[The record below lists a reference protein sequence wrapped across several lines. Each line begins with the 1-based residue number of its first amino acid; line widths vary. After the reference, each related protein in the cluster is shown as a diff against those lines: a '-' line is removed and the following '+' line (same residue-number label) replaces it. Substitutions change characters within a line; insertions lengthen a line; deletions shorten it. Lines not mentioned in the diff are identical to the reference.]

1 MPLELNES
9 QRLIKQTFRKF
20 MEKEVE
26 PHVEAMEAGETT
38 AFPLIKKMIEDLDLM
53 SMYGTAMASTDD
65 DDDDRLQFFLWPTIT
80 VEMSR
85 VSPSF
90 AFGFGVSAGLF
101 ASNIMRRGTPEQIE
115 NYALPALK
123 GDLIGAWALTEPG
136 AGSDALGGMK
146 TRAVKDGDH
155 YVLNGSK
162 TFITNAPIAEAFL
175 VYAKYELDS
184 GNDSVQAFIVDREC
198 PGLSTGQP
206 FKKMGVRGSPTGEVF
221 FDDCRVP
228 LGNILGGGVRERDH
242 VKKSLAGER
251 SGIPGICLGIMERSF
266 EIAVKYA
273 KERRQFGRPIADY
286 QLIQARIA
294 RMYTAIM
301 NVENIVYKEFM
312 AGRRIEQSVAE
323 VCAGKLYAGE
333 MATFVANEAVMIL
346 GGYGY
351 MEEYVVERMA
361 RDAKIMEIGAGT
373 TEIQM
378 ITLARDIL
386 ERY

>member
-1 MPLELNES
+1 MPLELNEN
-9 QRLIKQTFRKF
+9 QRLIKQTFRRF

-26 PHVEAMEAGETT
+26 PHVEAMEEGRETS
-38 AFPLIKKMIEDLDLM
+38 FPLIKKMVQDLDLM
-53 SMYGTAMASTDD
+53 SMYASTASAESDE
-65 DDDDRLQFFLWPTIT
+65 DRLQFFLWPTLT
-80 VEMSR
+80 VEMAR

-101 ASNIMRRGTPEQIE
+101 ASNIVRRGTPEQIQR
-115 NYALPALK
+115 YAIPALK

-162 TFITNAPIAEAFL
+162 TFITNAPFAEAFL
-175 VYAKYELDS
+175 IYAKYKLDD
-184 GNDSVQAFIVDREC
+184 GRDSVQAFIVERGF
-198 PGLSTGQP
+198 PGLTTGQP
-206 FKKMGVRGSPTGEVF
+206 FKKMGVRGSPTGEIF
-221 FDDCRVP
+221 LDDCHVP
-228 LGNILGGGVRERDH
+228 LESILGGGVTDRGH

-251 SGIPGICLGIMERSF
+251 SGIPGICLGIMERCF
-266 EIAVKYA
+266 AIAVKYA
-273 KERRQFGRPIADY
+273 KERVQFGQPIANY
-286 QLIQARIA
+286 QLVQARIA

-301 NVENIVYKEFM
+301 NVENIVYKEFI
-312 AGRRIEQSVAE
+312 AGRRIEQSVAD
-323 VCAGKLYAGE
+323 VCAGKLYSGE
-333 MATFVANEAVMIL
+333 MATFVANEAIMIL

-373 TEIQM
+373 TEMQLL
-378 ITLARDIL
+378 TLAKDIL
-386 ERY
+386 ERD

>member
-9 QRLIKQTFRKF
+9 QRMIKQTFRKF

-26 PHVEAMEAGETT
+26 PHVEAMESGEEN
-38 AFPLIKKMIEDLDLM
+38 AFPLIRRMIDELDLM
-53 SMYGTAMASTDD
+53 SMYGGAMAEDD
-65 DDDDRLQFFLWPTIT
+65 DEDRLQFFLWPTLT

-101 ASNIMRRGTPEQIE
+101 AGNIMRRGTPEQIQD
-115 NYALPALK
+115 YAIPALK
-123 GDLIGAWALTEPG
+123 GELIGGWALTEPG
-136 AGSDALGGMK
+136 AGSDAIGGMK

-162 TFITNAPIAEAFL
+162 TFITNAPIGDAFL
-175 VYAKYELDS
+175 VYAKYQLDS
-184 GNDSVQAFIVDREC
+184 GQDSVQAFIVDRKC
-198 PGLSTGQP
+198 PGLSTGKP

-228 LGNILGGGVRERDH
+228 LGNILGGGVKERDH

-251 SGIPGICLGIMERSF
+251 SGIPGICLGIMERCL
-266 EIAVKYA
+266 EVAVKYA
-273 KERRQFGRPIADY
+273 KERKQFGKPIADY
-286 QLIQARIA
+286 QLIQARLA

-301 NVENIVYKEFM
+301 NVENIVYKEFI
-312 AGRRIEQSVAE
+312 AGRRLEQSVAE

-373 TEIQM
+373 TEIQI
-378 ITLARDIL
+378 ITLARDL
-386 ERY
+386 LGDD

>member
-1 MPLELNES
+1 MALELNEN
-9 QRLIKQTFRKF
+9 QRMIKQTFRKF

-26 PHVEAMEAGETT
+26 PHVEAMEAGTET
-38 AFPLIKKMIEDLDLM
+38 AFPLIRKMVEDLDLM
-53 SMYGTAMASTDD
+53 SMYAVAASPEVDE
-65 DDDDRLQFFLWPTIT
+65 DRLQLFLWPTLT
-80 VEMSR
+80 VEMAR

-101 ASNIMRRGTPEQIE
+101 AGNIMRRGTPEQIQR
-115 NYALPALK
+115 YALPALK
-123 GDLIGAWALTEPG
+123 GELIGAWALTEPG

-162 TFITNAPIAEAFL
+162 TFITNAPCADAFL
-175 VYAKYELDS
+175 IYAKYRLDD
-184 GNDSVQAFIVDREC
+184 GRDSVQAFIVEREF

-221 FDDCRVP
+221 LDDCQVP
-228 LGNILGGGVRERDH
+228 LENVLGGGIRERDH

-251 SGIPGICLGIMERSF
+251 SGIPAICLGIMERCF

-273 KERRQFGRPIADY
+273 KERRQFGEPIASY
-286 QLIQARIA
+286 QLIQARLA
-294 RMYTAIM
+294 RMYTALM
-301 NVENIVYKEFM
+301 NVENIVYRDFI
-312 AGRRIEQSVAE
+312 AGRHREQSVAD
-323 VCAGKLYAGE
+323 VCASKLYAGE
-333 MATFVANEAVMIL
+333 MATFVANEAIMIL

-351 MEEYVVERMA
+351 MEEYIVERMA

-373 TEIQM
+373 TEIQ
-378 ITLARDIL
+378 ILTLARDIL
-386 ERY
+386 ARD

>member
-1 MPLELNES
+1 MPLELNEN
-9 QRLIKQTFRKF
+9 QRLIKTTFRKF

-26 PHVEAMEAGETT
+26 PHAEAIESGEEN
-38 AFPLIKKMIEDLDLM
+38 AFPLIRKMVDDLDMM
-53 SMYGTAMASTDD
+53 SMYGGAMAEDD
-65 DDDDRLQFFLWPTIT
+65 DEDHLQLFLWPALT

-101 ASNIMRRGTPEQIE
+101 AGNIMRRGTPEQIQA
-115 NYALPALK
+115 YGIPALK
-123 GDLIGAWALTEPG
+123 GEQIGAWALTEPG

-162 TFITNAPIAEAFL
+162 TFITNAPIADAFL
-175 VYAKYELDS
+175 VYARYELDD
-184 GNDSVQAFIVDREC
+184 GKDSVQAFIIDRKC
-198 PGLSTGQP
+198 PGMTTGKP

-228 LGNILGGGVRERDH
+228 LANILGGGVRERDH

-266 EIAVKYA
+266 EIAVNYA
-273 KERRQFGRPIADY
+273 KERKQFGKPIGEY
-286 QLIQARIA
+286 QLIQARLA

-312 AGRRIEQSVAE
+312 AGRRLEQSTAE
-323 VCAGKLYAGE
+323 ICAGKLYSGE
-333 MATFVANEAVMIL
+333 MATFVANEAIMIL

-373 TEIQM
+373 TEIQ
-378 ITLARDIL
+378 ILTLARSIL
-386 ERY
+386 GDD

>member
-1 MPLELNES
+1 
-9 QRLIKQTFRKF
+9 

-26 PHVEAMEAGETT
+26 PHVEAMEAGEMT
-38 AFPLIKKMIEDLDLM
+38 AFPIIRKMVEELDLT
-53 SMYGTAMASTDD
+53 SMYATSMGEDE
-65 DDDDRLQFFLWPTIT
+65 DRLQYFLWPTLT

-101 ASNIMRRGTPEQIE
+101 AGNVMRRGTSEQVQK
-115 NYALPALK
+115 YAVPAMK

-146 TRAVKDGDH
+146 TRAIKDGDQ

-162 TFITNAPIAEAFL
+162 TFITNAPIADAFL
-175 VYAKYELDS
+175 IYAKYKLDD
-184 GNDSVQAFIVDREC
+184 GRDSVQAFIIDRDC

-221 FDDCRVP
+221 MDDCRVP
-228 LGNILGGGVRERDH
+228 LGNILGGGVKERDH

-251 SGIPGICLGIMERSF
+251 SGITAICLGMIERCF

-273 KERRQFGRPIADY
+273 KERKQFGQAIGEF
-286 QLIQARIA
+286 QLIQGRLA
-294 RMYTAIM
+294 RMYTAKM
-301 NVENIVYKEFM
+301 NVENIVYKEFI
-312 AGRRIEQSVAE
+312 AGERIEQSVAD
-323 VCAGKLYAGE
+323 VCAAKLYCGE

-373 TEIQM
+373 TEMQI

-386 ERY
+386 DID

>member
-9 QRLIKQTFRKF
+9 QRMIQQTFRKF

-26 PHVEAMEAGETT
+26 PHVEAIEEGEMT
-38 AFPLIKKMIEDLDLM
+38 AFPLIKRMIDELDLM
-53 SMYGTAMASTDD
+53 SMYGGAMASEEDD
-65 DDDDRLQFFLWPTIT
+65 EDRLQFFLWPTLT

-101 ASNIMRRGTPEQIE
+101 ASNIMRRGTPEQIQ
-115 NYALPALK
+115 NYAVPALK

-146 TRAVKDGDH
+146 TRAVKDGDE

-162 TFITNAPIAEAFL
+162 TFITNAPIGDAFL
-175 VYAKYELDS
+175 VYAKYKLDD
-184 GNDSVQAFIVDREC
+184 GKDSVQAFIVDRKC

-228 LGNILGGGVRERDH
+228 VGNILGGGVKERDH

-251 SGIPGICLGIMERSF
+251 SGITAICLGIMERCF

-273 KERRQFGRPIADY
+273 KERKQFGHPIADY
-286 QLIQARIA
+286 QLIQGRIA

-301 NVENIVYKEFM
+301 NVENIVYKEFL
-312 AGRRIEQSVAE
+312 AGRRVEQSVADI
-323 VCAGKLYAGE
+323 CAGKLYCGE

-373 TEIQM
+373 TEIQ
-378 ITLARDIL
+378 IISLAKDIL

>member
-1 MPLELNES
+1 MPLELNEN
-9 QRLIKQTFRKF
+9 QRMIKQTFRRF

-26 PHVEAMEAGETT
+26 PHVEAMEGGQET
-38 AFPLIKKMIEDLDLM
+38 AFPLIKRMIQELDLM
-53 SMYGTAMASTDD
+53 SMYASTAGTENDE
-65 DDDDRLQFFLWPTIT
+65 DRLQFFLWPALT
-80 VEMSR
+80 VEMAR

-101 ASNIMRRGTPEQIE
+101 ANNIMRQGTPEQIQR
-115 NYALPALK
+115 YAIPALK

-146 TRAVKDGDH
+146 TRAVKNGDH

-162 TFITNAPIAEAFL
+162 TFITNAPVAEAFL
-175 VYAKYELDS
+175 VYAKYKLED
-184 GNDSVQAFIVDREC
+184 GRDSVQAFILDRGF

-221 FDDCRVP
+221 MDDCQVP
-228 LGNILGGGVRERDH
+228 LQNILGGGVKDRGH

-251 SGIPGICLGIMERSF
+251 SGIPGICLGIMERCF

-273 KERRQFGRPIADY
+273 KERVQFGQPIANY
-286 QLIQARIA
+286 QLVQARLA

-301 NVENIVYKEFM
+301 NVENIVYKDFL
-312 AGRRIEQSVAE
+312 AGRRVQQSVAD
-323 VCAGKLYAGE
+323 VCAGKLYSGE
-333 MATFVANEAVMIL
+333 MATFVANEAIMIL

-351 MEEYVVERMA
+351 MEEYIVERMA

-373 TEIQM
+373 TEMQI
-378 ITLARDIL
+378 ITLAKDIL
-386 ERY
+386 ERN

>member
-1 MPLELNES
+1 MALELNEN
-9 QRLIKQTFRKF
+9 QRLIKQTFRRF
-20 MEKEVE
+20 MEREVE
-26 PHVEAMEAGETT
+26 PHVEAMEAGEET
-38 AFPLIKKMIEDLDLM
+38 AFPLIKKMVEELDLM
-53 SMYGTAMASTDD
+53 SMYAAAASPEIDE
-65 DDDDRLQFFLWPTIT
+65 DRLQLFLWPTLT
-80 VEMSR
+80 VEMAR
-85 VSPSF
+85 ISPSF

-101 ASNIMRRGTPEQIE
+101 AGNIMRRGTPEQMQRYGI
-115 NYALPALK
+115 PALK

-162 TFITNAPIAEAFL
+162 TFITNAPCAEAFL
-175 VYAKYELDS
+175 IYAKYRLDD
-184 GNDSVQAFIVDREC
+184 GRDSVQAFIVERSF

-221 FDDCRVP
+221 LDDCQVP
-228 LGNILGGGVRERDH
+228 LENVLGGGIRERDH

-251 SGIPGICLGIMERSF
+251 SGIPGICLGIMERCF

-273 KERRQFGRPIADY
+273 KERKQFGEPIASY
-286 QLIQARIA
+286 QLIQARLA

-301 NVENIVYKEFM
+301 NVENIVYRDFI
-312 AGRRIEQSVAE
+312 AGRHREQSVAD
-323 VCAGKLYAGE
+323 VCASKLYAGE

-351 MEEYVVERMA
+351 MEEYIVERMA

-373 TEIQM
+373 TEMQIL
-378 ITLARDIL
+378 TLARDIL
-386 ERY
+386 ERD

>member
-1 MPLELNES
+1 MPLELNEN
-9 QRLIKQTFRKF
+9 QRMIKQTFRKF
-20 MEKEVE
+20 MEKEIE
-26 PHVEAMEAGETT
+26 PHVEAMEAGEITS
-38 AFPLIKKMIEDLDLM
+38 FPLIKKMVDKLDLM
-53 SMYGTAMASTDD
+53 SMYGGAMIQEGDE
-65 DDDDRLQFFLWPTIT
+65 DRLQFFLWPTLT

-90 AFGFGVSAGLF
+90 AFAFGVSAGLF
-101 ASNIMRRGTPEQIE
+101 ASNIMHRGTPEQIQS
-115 NYALPALK
+115 YAVPALK
-123 GDLIGAWALTEPG
+123 GDLVGAWALTESG

-162 TFITNAPIAEAFL
+162 TFITNAPIADAFL
-175 VYAKYELDS
+175 IYARYELDS
-184 GNDSVQAFIVDREC
+184 GEDSVQAFIVDREC

-251 SGIPGICLGIMERSF
+251 SGITGICLGIMERSF

-273 KERRQFGRPIADY
+273 KERHQFGKPIGEY
-286 QLIQARIA
+286 QLIQARLA
-294 RMYTAIM
+294 RMYTAIV
-301 NVENIVYKEFM
+301 NVENIVYKEFL
-312 AGRRIEQSVAE
+312 AGRRLDQPVAE
-323 VCAGKLYAGE
+323 ICAGKLYAGE
-333 MATFVANEAVMIL
+333 MATFVANEAIMIL

-373 TEIQM
+373 TEMQI
-378 ITLARDIL
+378 ITMARDIL
-386 ERY
+386 GDD

>member
-1 MPLELNES
+1 MPLDLNEN
-9 QRLIKQTFRKF
+9 QKMIKNTFRKF
-20 MEKEVE
+20 MENEVG
-26 PHVEAMEAGETT
+26 PHVEAMEAGTET
-38 AFPLIKKMIEDLDLM
+38 AFPLIKRMVTELDLM
-53 SMYGTAMASTDD
+53 SMYGATATADEND
-65 DDDDRLQFFLWPTIT
+65 EDRLQFFLWPTLT
-80 VEMSR
+80 VEMAR

-101 ASNIMRRGTPEQIE
+101 AGNIMRRGTPEQMQK
-115 NYALPALK
+115 YGLPALK

-146 TRAVKDGDH
+146 TRAVKDGDS

-162 TFITNAPIAEAFL
+162 TFITNAPCADAFL
-175 VYAKYELDS
+175 VYAKYKLDD
-184 GNDSVQAFIVDREC
+184 GRDSVQAFIVERAF

-228 LGNILGGGVRERDH
+228 LDNILGGGVRDRGH
-242 VKKSLAGER
+242 VKQSLAGER
-251 SGIPGICLGIMERSF
+251 SGIPGICLGIMDRCF
-266 EIAVKYA
+266 EVAVKYA
-273 KERRQFGRPIADY
+273 KERKQFGQSIADY
-286 QLIQARIA
+286 QLIQARLA

-301 NVENIVYKEFM
+301 NVENIVYKEFL
-312 AGRRIEQSVAE
+312 AGRRLQQPVAD

-333 MATFVANEAVMIL
+333 MATYVANEAIMIL

-351 MEEYVVERMA
+351 MEEYVVERML

-373 TEIQM
+373 TEMQI

-386 ERY
+386 GAD

>member
-1 MPLELNES
+1 MPLELNEN
-9 QRLIKQTFRKF
+9 QRMIKQTIRKF
-20 MEKEVE
+20 MENEVE
-26 PHVEAMEAGETT
+26 PHVEAIEEGKEN
-38 AFPLIKKMIEDLDLM
+38 AFPLIKKMVDELDLM
-53 SMYGTAMASTDD
+53 SMYGGAAAPDEDD
-65 DDDDRLQFFLWPTIT
+65 EDRLQFFLWPTLT

-101 ASNIMRRGTPEQIE
+101 ASNIARRGTPEQIQ
-115 NYALPALK
+115 NYALPALQ

-146 TRAVKDGDH
+146 TRAVKDGDE

-162 TFITNAPIAEAFL
+162 TFITNAPIADAFL
-175 VYAKYELDS
+175 VYAKYKLDDGS
-184 GNDSVQAFIVDREC
+184 DSVQAFIVDRKC

-228 LGNILGGGVRERDH
+228 AGNILGGGVRERDH

-251 SGIPGICLGIMERSF
+251 SGIPGICLGMMERCF
-266 EIAVKYA
+266 EIAVRYA
-273 KERRQFGRPIADY
+273 KERKQFGQPIADY
-286 QLIQARIA
+286 QLIQGRIA

-301 NVENIVYKEFM
+301 NVENIVYKEFL
-312 AGRRIEQSVAE
+312 AGRRIEQSVAD
-323 VCAGKLYAGE
+323 VCAGKLYCGE

-373 TEIQM
+373 TEIQ
-378 ITLARDIL
+378 IISLAKDIL

>member
-1 MPLELNES
+1 MPFELNEN
-9 QRLIKQTFRKF
+9 QKMIKRTFRRF

-26 PHVEAMEAGETT
+26 PHVEAMEAGTET
-38 AFPLIKKMIEDLDLM
+38 AFPLIKKMIGELDLM
-53 SMYGTAMASTDD
+53 SMYASAASAEPDEEG
-65 DDDDRLQFFLWPTIT
+65 LQFFLWPTLIS
-80 VEMSR
+80 EMAR

-90 AFGFGVSAGLF
+90 AFGFGVSVGLF
-101 ASNIMRRGTPEQIE
+101 AGNIMRRGTPEQIQT
-115 NYALPALK
+115 YGIPALK

-162 TFITNAPIAEAFL
+162 TFITNAPCADAFL
-175 VYAKYELDS
+175 VYAKYKLDDGS
-184 GNDSVQAFIVDREC
+184 DSVQAFIVARAC
-198 PGLSTGQP
+198 TGLSTGQP

-221 FDDCRVP
+221 FDDCRVS
-228 LGNILGGGVRERDH
+228 LQNILGGGVKERDH

-251 SGIPGICLGIMERSF
+251 SGIPSICLGIIERCF

-273 KERRQFGRPIADY
+273 KERQQFGQPIGNY
-286 QLIQARIA
+286 QLMQARLA
-294 RMYTAIM
+294 RMYIALM

-312 AGRRIEQSVAE
+312 AGRRLEQSVADI
-323 VCAGKLYAGE
+323 CAGKLYCGE
-333 MATFVANEAVMIL
+333 MGTFVANEAVMIL

-373 TEIQM
+373 TEMQIL
-378 ITLARDIL
+378 TLARDVL
-386 ERY
+386 ER

>member
-1 MPLELNES
+1 MPLELNEN
-9 QRLIKQTFRKF
+9 QNMIKQTFRKF

-26 PHVEAMEAGETT
+26 PHVEAIEAGEET
-38 AFPLIKKMIEDLDLM
+38 AFPLIKRMIDELDLM
-53 SMYGTAMASTDD
+53 SMYGGAMTLEEDD
-65 DDDDRLQFFLWPTIT
+65 EDRLQFFLWPILT

-101 ASNIMRRGTPEQIE
+101 ASNIMRRGTPEQIQ
-115 NYALPALK
+115 NYAVPALK

-146 TRAVKDGDH
+146 TRAVKDGDE

-162 TFITNAPIAEAFL
+162 TFITNAPIGDAFL
-175 VYAKYELDS
+175 VYAKYKLDD
-184 GNDSVQAFIVDREC
+184 GKDSVQAFIVDRKC

-228 LGNILGGGVRERDH
+228 AGNILGGGVKERDH

-251 SGIPGICLGIMERSF
+251 SGIAGICLGMMERCF

-273 KERRQFGRPIADY
+273 KERKQFGHPIADY
-286 QLIQARIA
+286 QLIQGRIA

-301 NVENIVYKEFM
+301 NVENIVYKEFL
-312 AGRRIEQSVAE
+312 AGRRVEQSVAD
-323 VCAGKLYAGE
+323 VCAGKLYCGE

-373 TEIQM
+373 TEIQ
-378 ITLARDIL
+378 IISLAKDIV

>member
-1 MPLELNES
+1 MLLELNEN
-9 QRLIKQTFRKF
+9 QRMIKQTFRRF

-26 PHVEAMEAGETT
+26 PHVEAMEAGQET
-38 AFPLIKKMIEDLDLM
+38 AFPLIKKMVQDLDLM
-53 SMYGTAMASTDD
+53 SMYASTATAEVDE
-65 DDDDRLQFFLWPTIT
+65 DRLQFFLWPTLT
-80 VEMSR
+80 VEMAR
-85 VSPSF
+85 VSPSL

-101 ASNIMRRGTPEQIE
+101 ASNIMRRGTPEQIQR
-115 NYALPALK
+115 YAIPALK

-146 TRAVKDGDH
+146 TRAAKNGDH

-162 TFITNAPIAEAFL
+162 TFITNAPVAEAFL
-175 VYAKYELDS
+175 VYAKYKLDD
-184 GNDSVQAFIVDREC
+184 GRDSVQAFILERGF
-198 PGLSTGQP
+198 PGLTTGQP
-206 FKKMGVRGSPTGEVF
+206 FKKMGVRGSPTGEIF
-221 FDDCRVP
+221 LDDCQVP
-228 LGNILGGGVRERDH
+228 LENILGGGVTDRGH

-251 SGIPGICLGIMERSF
+251 SGIPGICLGIMERCF

-273 KERRQFGRPIADY
+273 KERVQFGQPIANY
-286 QLIQARIA
+286 QLVQARLA

-301 NVENIVYKEFM
+301 NVENIVYKEFI
-312 AGRRIEQSVAE
+312 AGRRIEQSVAD
-323 VCAGKLYAGE
+323 VCAGKLYSGE

-373 TEIQM
+373 TEMQIL
-378 ITLARDIL
+378 TLARDIL
-386 ERY
+386 DKD

>member
-1 MPLELNES
+1 MPLELNEN
-9 QRLIKQTFRKF
+9 QRMIKQTFRKF

-26 PHVEAMEAGETT
+26 PHVEKMEAGEET
-38 AFPLIKKMIEDLDLM
+38 AFPFIKKMIDELDLM
-53 SMYGTAMASTDD
+53 SMYATTASAEVDE
-65 DDDDRLQFFLWPTIT
+65 DRLQLFLWPTLI
-80 VEMSR
+80 VEMAR

-90 AFGFGVSAGLF
+90 AFGFGVSIGLF
-101 ASNIMRRGTPEQIE
+101 AGNIMRRGTPEQIE
-115 NYALPALK
+115 HYGMPALK

-162 TFITNAPIAEAFL
+162 TFITNAPCAEAFL
-175 VYAKYELDS
+175 VYAKYKLDD
-184 GNDSVQAFIVDREC
+184 GRDSVQAFIVDRGC
-198 PGLSTGQP
+198 PGLTTGQP

-221 FDDCRVP
+221 MDDCRVP
-228 LGNILGGGVRERDH
+228 LANILGGGVKERDH

-251 SGIPGICLGIMERSF
+251 SGIPAICLGIIDRCF
-266 EIAVKYA
+266 EVAVKYA
-273 KERRQFGRPIADY
+273 KERQQFGQPIANY
-286 QLIQARIA
+286 QLMQARLA
-294 RMYTAIM
+294 RMYTALM
-301 NVENIVYKEFM
+301 NVENIVFKEFL
-312 AGRRIEQSVAE
+312 AGRRLNQPVADI
-323 VCAGKLYAGE
+323 CAGKLYCGE

-373 TEIQM
+373 TEMQIL
-378 ITLARDIL
+378 TLARDVL
-386 ERY
+386 ERD

>member
-1 MPLELNES
+1 MPLHLNES
-9 QRLIKQTFRKF
+9 QMMIKQTFRKF

-26 PHVEAMEAGETT
+26 PHVEAMEAGEIT
-38 AFPLIKKMIEDLDLM
+38 AFPLIKKMIDKLDLV
-53 SMYGTAMASTDD
+53 SMYGGAMSEDD
-65 DDDDRLQFFLWPTIT
+65 DEDRLQFFLWPTLT

-101 ASNIMRRGTPEQIE
+101 AGNIMRRGTPEQIQD
-115 NYALPALK
+115 YALPALK
-123 GDLIGAWALTEPG
+123 GELIGAWALTEPG
-136 AGSDALGGMK
+136 AGSDAIGGMK

-162 TFITNAPIAEAFL
+162 TFITNAPIADAFL
-175 VYAKYELDS
+175 VYARYELDS
-184 GNDSVQAFIVDREC
+184 GKDSVQAFIVDRDC

-228 LGNILGGGVRERDH
+228 LENILGGGVRERDH

-273 KERRQFGRPIADY
+273 KERCQFGRPIADY
-286 QLIQARIA
+286 QLVQARLA
-294 RMYTAIM
+294 RMYTAIV
-301 NVENIVYKEFM
+301 NVENIVYKSP
-312 AGRRIEQSVAE
+312 RS
-323 VCAGKLYAGE
+323 
-333 MATFVANEAVMIL
+333 
-346 GGYGY
+346 
-351 MEEYVVERMA
+351 A
-361 RDAKIMEIGAGT
+361 RASSMR
-373 TEIQM
+373 
-378 ITLARDIL
+378 ARWRL
-386 ERY
+386 SLRTRPS

>member
-1 MPLELNES
+1 MPLELNEN

-20 MEKEVE
+20 MENEVE
-26 PHVEAMEAGETT
+26 PHVEAIESGEEN
-38 AFPLIKKMIEDLDLM
+38 AFPLIKKMITDLDLM
-53 SMYGTAMASTDD
+53 SMYGGASSSEEEDED
-65 DDDDRLQFFLWPTIT
+65 HLDLFLWPTLT

-101 ASNIMRRGTPEQIE
+101 ASNIMRRGTAEQVQK
-115 NYALPALK
+115 YAFPALM
-123 GDLIGAWALTEPG
+123 GDAIGCWALTEPG
-136 AGSDALGGMK
+136 AGSDAIGGMK
-146 TRAVKDGDH
+146 TRAVKDGDA

-162 TFITNAPIAEAFL
+162 TFITNAPIGDAFL
-175 VYAKYELDS
+175 IYAKYKLDD
-184 GNDSVQAFIVDREC
+184 GRDSVQAFIVDRDC
-198 PGLSTGQP
+198 PGLTTGQP

-221 FDDCRVP
+221 MDDCRVP
-228 LGNILGGGVRERDH
+228 LENILGGGVKERDH

-273 KERRQFGRPIADY
+273 KERQQFGKPIADY
-286 QLIQARIA
+286 QLIQGRIA

-312 AGRRIEQSVAE
+312 AGRRLEQSVAE

-333 MATFVANEAVMIL
+333 MATFVANEAIMIL

-373 TEIQM
+373 TEIQ
-378 ITLARDIL
+378 ITTLAKDIL

>member
-1 MPLELNES
+1 MPLELNEN
-9 QRLIKQTFRKF
+9 QRMIKQTFRKF
-20 MEKEVE
+20 MEKEIE
-26 PHVEAMEAGETT
+26 PHVEAMEAGEIT
-38 AFPLIKKMIEDLDLM
+38 AFPLIKEMVDKLDLM
-53 SMYGTAMASTDD
+53 SMYGGAMIQDGD
-65 DDDDRLQFFLWPTIT
+65 EDRLQFFLWPTLT

-90 AFGFGVSAGLF
+90 AFAFGVSAGLF
-101 ASNIMRRGTPEQIE
+101 ASNIMRRGTPEQIQS
-115 NYALPALK
+115 YAVPALK
-123 GDLIGAWALTEPG
+123 GNLVGAWALTEPG
-136 AGSDALGGMK
+136 AGSDAIGGMK

-162 TFITNAPIAEAFL
+162 TFITNAPIADAFL
-175 VYAKYELDS
+175 VYARYKLDS
-184 GNDSVQAFIVDREC
+184 GEDSVQAFIVDREC

-206 FKKMGVRGSPTGEVF
+206 FKKMGVRGSLTGEVF

-251 SGIPGICLGIMERSF
+251 SGITGICLGIMERSF

-273 KERRQFGRPIADY
+273 KERQQFGKPIGEY
-286 QLIQARIA
+286 QLIQARLA
-294 RMYTAIM
+294 RMYTAIV
-301 NVENIVYKEFM
+301 NVENIVYKEFL
-312 AGRRIEQSVAE
+312 AGRRLDQPVAE
-323 VCAGKLYAGE
+323 ICAGKLYAGE
-333 MATFVANEAVMIL
+333 MATFVANEAIMIL

-373 TEIQM
+373 TEMQI
-378 ITLARDIL
+378 ITMARDIL
-386 ERY
+386 GDD

>member
-9 QRLIKQTFRKF
+9 QRMIKQTFRKF

-26 PHVEAMEAGETT
+26 PRAEAIESGEET
-38 AFPLIKKMIEDLDLM
+38 AFPLIKKMIADLDMM
-53 SMYGTAMASTDD
+53 SMYGASMGGDD
-65 DDDDRLQFFLWPTIT
+65 DEDNLQFFLWPTLT

-85 VSPSF
+85 ISPSF

-101 ASNIMRRGTPEQIE
+101 ANNIARRGTPEQMQT
-115 NYALPALK
+115 YAIPALK
-123 GDLIGAWALTEPG
+123 GEMIGAWALTEPE
-136 AGSDALGGMK
+136 AGSDAIGGMK

-155 YVLNGSK
+155 FVLNGSK
-162 TFITNAPIAEAFL
+162 TFITNAPIADAFL
-175 VYAKYELDS
+175 VYARYKLDD
-184 GNDSVQAFIVDREC
+184 GRDSVQAFIVDRKC

-228 LGNILGGGVRERDH
+228 LDNILGGGVSERDH

-273 KERRQFGRPIADY
+273 KERKQFGKAIGDY
-286 QLIQARIA
+286 QLIQARLA

-301 NVENIVYKEFM
+301 NVENIVYKEFI
-312 AGRRIEQSVAE
+312 AGRSLNQSVAE
-323 VCAGKLYAGE
+323 ICAGKLYAGE
-333 MATFVANEAVMIL
+333 MATFVANEAIMVL

-373 TEIQM
+373 TEIQ
-378 ITLARDIL
+378 ILTLARSIL
-386 ERY
+386 END

>member
-9 QRLIKQTFRKF
+9 QRMIKQTFRKF

-26 PHVEAMEAGETT
+26 PHVEAMESGEEN
-38 AFPLIKKMIEDLDLM
+38 AFPLIRRMIDELDLM
-53 SMYGTAMASTDD
+53 SMYGGAMAEDD
-65 DDDDRLQFFLWPTIT
+65 DEDCLQFFLWPTLT

-101 ASNIMRRGTPEQIE
+101 AGNIMRRGTPEQIQD
-115 NYALPALK
+115 YAIPALK
-123 GDLIGAWALTEPG
+123 GELIGGWALTEPG
-136 AGSDALGGMK
+136 AGSDAIGGMK
-146 TRAVKDGDH
+146 TRAIKDGDH

-162 TFITNAPIAEAFL
+162 TFITNAPIGDAFL
-175 VYAKYELDS
+175 VYAKYQLDS
-184 GNDSVQAFIVDREC
+184 GQDSVQAFIVDRKC
-198 PGLSTGQP
+198 PGLSTGKP

-228 LGNILGGGVRERDH
+228 LGNILGGGVKERDH

-251 SGIPGICLGIMERSF
+251 SGIPGICLGIMERCL
-266 EIAVKYA
+266 EVAVKYA
-273 KERRQFGRPIADY
+273 KERKQFGKPIADY
-286 QLIQARIA
+286 QLIQARLA

-301 NVENIVYKEFM
+301 NVENIVYKEFL
-312 AGRRIEQSVAE
+312 AGRRLEQSVAE

-373 TEIQM
+373 TEIQI
-378 ITLARDIL
+378 ITLARDL
-386 ERY
+386 LGDD

>member
-1 MPLELNES
+1 MPLELNEN
-9 QRLIKQTFRKF
+9 QKMIQQTFRRF

-26 PHVEAMEAGETT
+26 PHVEAMEAGDET
-38 AFPLIKKMIEDLDLM
+38 AFPLIKKMVNDLDMM
-53 SMYGTAMASTDD
+53 SMYASSVATEVDE
-65 DDDDRLQFFLWPTIT
+65 DRLQFFLWPTLTI
-80 VEMSR
+80 EMSR

-101 ASNIMRRGTPEQIE
+101 AGNIMRRGTSEQIQ
-115 NYALPALK
+115 NYGIPGLK

-162 TFITNAPIAEAFL
+162 TFITNAPCADAFL
-175 VYAKYELDS
+175 VYAKYKLED
-184 GNDSVQAFIVDREC
+184 GGDSVQAFIVDRSS
-198 PGLSTGQP
+198 PGLATGQP

-228 LGNILGGGVRERDH
+228 LQNILGGGVKERDH

-251 SGIPGICLGIMERSF
+251 SGITAICLGIIQRSF
-266 EIAVKYA
+266 EVAVKYA
-273 KERRQFGRPIADY
+273 KERQQFGQPIGNY
-286 QLIQARIA
+286 QLMQARIA
-294 RMYTAIM
+294 RMYTALM
-301 NVENIVYKEFM
+301 NVENIVYKEFL
-312 AGRRIEQSVAE
+312 AGRRLQQSVAD
-323 VCAGKLYAGE
+323 VCAGKLYCGE

-373 TEIQM
+373 TEMQIL
-378 ITLARDIL
+378 TLARDVL
-386 ERY
+386 AR